1 MSVRG
6 RCKIKK
12 RIFRWPTRPE
22 EGVRLRGTPPQSTA
36 AAAAKVRVTTRREH
50 DFVISRHPELMCTRL
65 GTCVCV
71 CVCRE
76 KRIPPEY
83 NAKTLEKLLSLYV
96 KCFECARA
104 RVCVCVNILT
114 MSYVFAVGRGL
125 GRT

>member
-22 EGVRLRGTPPQSTA
+22 EGVRLRGTPPSS
-36 AAAAKVRVTTRREH
+36 KVRVTTRREH

-65 GTCVCV
+65 RAYVCV

-76 KRIPPEY
+76 KR
-83 NAKTLEKLLSLYV
+83 TMRKLLKNYYHYI
-96 KCFECARA
+96 C
-104 RVCVCVNILT
+104 
-114 MSYVFAVGRGL
+114 
-125 GRT
+125 